1 MKTINRPEFTAKSS
15 ITRKVLLRITTI
27 VMAITTGSTSLLAAC
42 HLDATATT
50 PPGGVKL
57 QVVVFGD
64 SLLDVGTY
72 QQFAKAKFDGGQ
84 FTTNPSKI
92 FVQNLACIYGD
103 LLLPAFQGG
112 FGRPLAPSGGFD
124 YAQGGSRVSMQP
136 GINHGASG
144 TPNADFSR
152 QTTIPVTDQLNTY
165 LSVNQRFHPNQLV
178 VINGGANDVFFNL
191 EVAQTAGTAAAL
203 QAAEQAIAQSASDL
217 ANVVDIAVAKGAT
230 HVVVL
235 NLPDIG
241 TTPQGFASADH
252 GQSLTQISQLFNST
266 LQSALQSKNLL
277 DKVVLID
284 AFNLVDNIV
293 THFHDFGFKVSN
305 AAMACNLQAQIEKA
319 TALKLDDPTQFGE
332 SLFCSPATFT
342 TKDADESF
350 MFADTV
356 HPTTH
361 LSAIISKAVEQQVIS
376 SGLIF
381 QTDRDR

>member
-1 MKTINRPEFTAKSS
+1 MKTVNGLEFTAQSN
-15 ITRKVLLRITTI
+15 ITCKVLLSITAI
-27 VMAITTGSTSLLAAC
+27 VMAMTIGSTSLRAAC
-42 HLDATATT
+42 HLEETAATLRD
-50 PPGGVKL
+50 GVKL
-57 QVVVFGD
+57 QVIAFGD

-72 QQFAKAKFDGGQ
+72 QQFAKANFDGGE
-84 FTTNPSKI
+84 FTTNPSTI
-92 FVQNLACIYGD
+92 FVQNLACTYGD

-136 GINHGASG
+136 GINHAASG

-152 QTTIPVTDQLNTY
+152 QTTIPVADQLNTY
-165 LSVNQRFHPNQLV
+165 LSVNRRFHSNQLV

-191 EVAQTAGTAAAL
+191 EVAQRAGTTAAL

-217 ANVVDIAVAKGAT
+217 ANVVDVAIAKGAT
-230 HVVVL
+230 HVVLL
-235 NLPDIG
+235 NVPDLG
-241 TTPQGFASADH
+241 TTPQGFVSADH

-266 LQSALQSKNLL
+266 LQGALQSKNLL

-284 AFNLVDNIV
+284 AFSLVDNIV
-293 THFHDFGFKVSN
+293 IHFQDFGFKVSN
-305 AAMACNLQAQIEKA
+305 TAMACNLQAQIEKA
-319 TALKLDDPTQFGE
+319 TTLKLDNPTQFAE

-361 LSAIISKAVEQQVIS
+361 LSAVISKAVEQQVKS
-376 SGLIF
+376 SGLVF

>member
-1 MKTINRPEFTAKSS
+1 MNSINYRKYATKSAVNYN
-15 ITRKVLLRITTI
+15 VLLRIAAI
-27 VMAITTGSTSLLAAC
+27 VMAMHIGSTSLRAGC
-42 HLDATATT
+42 HLDPTATT

-57 QVVVFGD
+57 QVIAFGD

-72 QQFAKAKFDGGQ
+72 QQFAKVNFNGGQ

-92 FVQNLACIYGD
+92 FVQDLACTYGG

-136 GINHGASG
+136 GINHAASG
-144 TPNADFSR
+144 APNADFSR

-165 LSVNQRFHPNQLV
+165 LSVYQGFHPNQLV

-191 EVAQTAGTAAAL
+191 EFAQEAGTATAL

-217 ANVVDIAVAKGAT
+217 ANVVDVVIARGAT
-230 HVVVL
+230 HVVLL
-235 NLPDIG
+235 NLPDLG
-241 TTPQGFASADH
+241 TTPQGFVSADH

-266 LQSALQSKNLL
+266 LQGELQSKNLL
-277 DKVVLID
+277 AKVVLID
-284 AFNLVDNIV
+284 AFSIIDNVV
-293 THFHDFGFKVSN
+293 THFRDFGFKVSN
-305 AAMACNLQAQIEKA
+305 SAMACNLQAQIEKA
-319 TALKLDDPTQFGE
+319 TSLKLDNPTQFGE

-342 TKDADESF
+342 TTGADESF

-361 LSAIISKAVEQQVIS
+361 LTAIVSKAVEQQVLS
-376 SGLIF
+376 SGLV
-381 QTDRDR
+381 R

>member
-1 MKTINRPEFTAKSS
+1 MNTVDYQKCAVKSNV
-15 ITRKVLLRITTI
+15 TYKFLLRIA
-27 VMAITTGSTSLLAAC
+27 AILLAMNIGSASLRAAC
-42 HLDATATT
+42 HLDPNATT

-57 QVVVFGD
+57 QTIAFGD

-72 QQFAKAKFDGGQ
+72 QQFAKANFDGGQ

-92 FVQNLACIYGD
+92 FVQNLACTYGD

-112 FGRPLAPSGGFD
+112 FGRPLAPSGGFG

-136 GINHGASG
+136 GIGHAASG
-144 TPNADFSR
+144 TPNADFSQ
-152 QTTIPVTDQLNTY
+152 QTSIPVTDQLNTY
-165 LSVNQRFHPNQLV
+165 LSVNQRFHSNQLV
-178 VINGGANDVFFNL
+178 VINGGANDIFFNL

-217 ANVVDIAVAKGAT
+217 ANVVDVAIAKGAT
-230 HVVVL
+230 HVVLL
-235 NLPDIG
+235 NLPDLG

-284 AFNLVDNIV
+284 AFSLIDKVV
-293 THFHDFGFKVSN
+293 THFQDFGFKVSN
-305 AAMACNLQAQIEKA
+305 TAMACNLQAQIEKA
-319 TALKLDDPTQFGE
+319 TTLKLDNPTQFGE

-342 TKDADESF
+342 TEGADESF

-361 LSAIISKAVEQQVIS
+361 LSAVVSKAMEQQVIS
-376 SGLIF
+376 SGLV
-381 QTDRDR
+381 R

>member
-1 MKTINRPEFTAKSS
+1 MNTVNRKRAVKSDVPYN
-15 ITRKVLLRITTI
+15 VLLRVATI
-27 VMAITTGSTSLLAAC
+27 LMAMNIGSASLRAAC
-42 HLDATATT
+42 HLDPSATT

-57 QVVVFGD
+57 QTIAFGD
-64 SLLDVGTY
+64 SILDVGTY
-72 QQFAKAKFDGGQ
+72 QQFAKANFDGGQ
-84 FTTNPSKI
+84 FTTNPSRI
-92 FVQNLACIYGD
+92 FVQDLACTFGD

-136 GINHGASG
+136 GINHAASG
-144 TPNADFSR
+144 TPNADFSQ

-191 EVAQTAGTAAAL
+191 EVAQMAGTAAAL

-217 ANVVDIAVAKGAT
+217 ANVVDVAVAKGAT
-230 HVVVL
+230 HIVLL
-235 NLPDIG
+235 NLPDLG

-284 AFNLVDNIV
+284 AFSLIDKVV
-293 THFHDFGFKVSN
+293 THFQDFGFKVSN
-305 AAMACNLQAQIEKA
+305 TVMACNLQAQIEKA
-319 TALKLDDPTQFGE
+319 TTLKLDNPTQFGE

-342 TKDADESF
+342 TEGADESF

-361 LSAIISKAVEQQVIS
+361 LSAVVSKAVEQQVIS
-376 SGLIF
+376 SGLV
-381 QTDRDR
+381 R